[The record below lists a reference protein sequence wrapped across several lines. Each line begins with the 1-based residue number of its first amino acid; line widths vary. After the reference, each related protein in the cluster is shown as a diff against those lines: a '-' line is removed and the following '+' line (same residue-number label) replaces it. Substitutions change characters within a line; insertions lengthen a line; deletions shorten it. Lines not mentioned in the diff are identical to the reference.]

1 MGGLRPRWG
10 MSGLRP
16 QWATLRTGVT
26 TSAGAVLVVTSLL
39 ITACGGDGDGVVS
52 GTSSSSAPVS
62 TSNVYLDQRSQ
73 GVTQLLDAL
82 STALRSGTPDQLA
95 ALLDPSINPALR
107 ARLQTVQDNLSS
119 AVRRPG
125 TPGRGKRLQLK
136 EFRYQLAPTEEV
148 ETLVGADVQ
157 ARLDQQG
164 SSDTWVAPVE
174 LHVALGGVSTP
185 GIDEDEVVIDTQL
198 VAARYDDTWKL
209 VGDSTLAGEPAPPTQ
224 MWDLPALAVADV
236 PTAGGTSV
244 IASYPDGADDSAATS
259 GAPAPNSVAPGS
271 VAPGS
276 VAPGSTAPGPT
287 AEMVARIRSLLPGA
301 IAAVSAFWG
310 TGWPQR
316 SVVVSTADDDQFH
329 ALAASAT
336 DTAAAAT
343 IYAHLDLS
351 AGSVTGQ
358 RVLLTPVARD
368 LPAPALGVVLRHELT
383 HVATRAQTAT
393 TAPMWL
399 TEGVAEYVGRKG
411 TYTRPADAAPD
422 LAAAVQ
428 AGDTPADLPTD
439 QQFSVDAESSRMAY
453 QSAWSVATFVAATFG
468 EPRLRALYVAA
479 GASSDAT
486 RADAAL
492 SATLGITRAQF
503 VARWRAWLT
512 AELR

>member
-1 MGGLRPRWG
+1 MGVLRPRW
-10 MSGLRP
+10 
-16 QWATLRTGVT
+16 ATLSTGAT
-26 TSAGAVLVVTSLL
+26 TSAGTVLVVTSLL
-39 ITACGGDGDGVVS
+39 ITACGGDGDGVAS
-52 GTSSSSAPVS
+52 GTSSSSVPVS

-73 GVTQLLDAL
+73 GVTHLLDAL

-119 AVRRPG
+119 AVRRAD

-136 EFRYQLAPTEEV
+136 DFRYQLAPTEEV

-174 LHVALGGVSTP
+174 LHVALGGASTP

-209 VGDSTLAGEPAPPTQ
+209 VGDSTLAGEPAPPTR
-224 MWDLPALAVADV
+224 MWDLPELAVADV

-244 IASYPDGADDSAATS
+244 IASYPDGADDAAATT
-259 GAPAPNSVAPGS
+259 GAAAPSSVAPGTSAPGS

-276 VAPGSTAPGPT
+276 AAPGSAAPGPT
-287 AEMVARIRSLLPGA
+287 AAMVARIRSLLPGA

-316 SVVVSTADDDQFH
+316 SVVVSTAADDQFH

-428 AGDTPADLPTD
+428 AGDTPADLPAD

-468 EPRLRALYVAA
+468 EPRLRALYVAV
-479 GASSDAT
+479 GASSDAA

>member
-1 MGGLRPRWG
+1 MLRPR
-10 MSGLRP
+10 
-16 QWATLRTGVT
+16 WATLRTGVT
-26 TSAGAVLVVTSLL
+26 TSAGAVFVVMSLL
-39 ITACGGDGDGVVS
+39 ITACGGDGGGVVS
-52 GTSSSSAPVS
+52 GTSSSSVPVP

-73 GVTQLLDAL
+73 GVTHLLDSL

-95 ALLDPSINPALR
+95 ALVDPSVNPSLR
-107 ARLQTVQDNLSS
+107 ARLQTVQDNLSVH
-119 AVRRPG
+119 AD
-125 TPGRGKRLQLK
+125 TGRGKRLRLR

-174 LHVALGGVSTP
+174 LHVALGGASTP

-198 VAARYDDTWKL
+198 VVARYDDTWKL
-209 VGDSTLAGEPAPPTQ
+209 VGDSTLAGEPTPSAQ
-224 MWDLPALAVADV
+224 MWDLPELAVVDV

-244 IASYPDGADDSAATS
+244 IASYPESAEDAAAAT
-259 GAPAPNSVAPGS
+259 GAAPGS
-271 VAPGS
+271 VASGS
-276 VAPGSTAPGPT
+276 MASGPT
-287 AEMVARIRSLLPGA
+287 AQMVARIRSLLPGA

-316 SVVVSTADDDQFH
+316 SVVVSTAADDQFH

-383 HVATRAQTAT
+383 HVATRAHTAT

-439 QQFSVDAESSRMAY
+439 HQFSVDAVSSRLAY
-453 QSAWSVATFVAATFG
+453 QSAWSVATFVAAAFG
-468 EPRLRALYVAA
+468 EPRLRALYVAV
-479 GASSDAT
+479 GASSDDA

-512 AELR
+512 AQLR

>member
-1 MGGLRPRWG
+1 MGVLRPR
-10 MSGLRP
+10 
-16 QWATLRTGVT
+16 WATLRTGVT

-39 ITACGGDGDGVVS
+39 ITACGGAGDGVAS
-52 GTSSSSAPVS
+52 GTSSSSVPVS

-73 GVTQLLDAL
+73 GVTHLLDAL

-119 AVRRPG
+119 AVRRAD

-174 LHVALGGVSTP
+174 LHVALGGASTP
-185 GIDEDEVVIDTQL
+185 GIDEDEMVIDTQF

-224 MWDLPALAVADV
+224 MWDLPELAVADV

-244 IASYPDGADDSAATS
+244 IASYPDGADDAAATT
-259 GAPAPNSVAPGS
+259 GAAVPSSVAPGAVTPGS
-271 VAPGS
+271 VAPG
-276 VAPGSTAPGPT
+276 PT
-287 AEMVARIRSLLPGA
+287 AAMVARIRSLLPGA

-316 SVVVSTADDDQFH
+316 SVVVSTAADNQFH

-468 EPRLRALYVAA
+468 EPRLRALYVAV
-479 GASSDAT
+479 GASSDAA